1 LLNSKELLELTGI
14 SRATLNNYIA
24 LGIVPRPEVLPPEP
38 DDGAAPRIGYF
49 PPETAQRIAEIQRL
63 KQEGW
68 SMSRIAAHFGAPPA
82 SQEPAPPRA
91 VAPADQLAGPRHDL
105 PHLSIGD
112 IAHPAYLVT
121 QELTV
126 LWTNAACA
134 AVLGSAKAGDN
145 ALAQLMQAAPGP
157 WGDRLARFHV
167 DLARQHGVSVERLGR
182 DLPSDQ
188 RARIERL
195 AQEPQPRGHAP
206 ISHVCGPGDA
216 AAGAGVCVYAVQ
228 FREGILFVHVPR
240 GPEAENLA
248 SLLQAREV
256 VLGGLERKRLPVLAD
271 VAVVVTD
278 LQHAPRLWS
287 ALPAEEYFELINQ
300 IWLLAEPIIRR
311 HRGTPGKHPR
321 DGIACYFL
329 GQRDDS
335 YVWNA
340 IAAAHEMREA
350 MQRVNEE
357 WQARKGWAT
366 ELCMNTGIDAG
377 RQWLGSLRSGAAAE
391 FTMFGETLN
400 RAAQVAELASHG
412 AIWATKD
419 LLAKLAPQEKQRLR
433 WGVHRRGADGH
444 AVLVPA
450 VFSTAD
456 RLAEPGAAPDLWR
469 GLAGLPI
476 TEIVAIAGADGRR
489 ERTTDQQPI

>member
-1 LLNSKELLELTGI
+1 MNSKELLEQTGI

-49 PPETAQRIAEIQRL
+49 PADTVQRITEIQRL
-63 KQEGW
+63 KHEGW
-68 SMSRIAAHFGAPPA
+68 SMSRIAAHFGAP
-82 SQEPAPPRA
+82 SVSREPAPTRGI
-91 VAPADQLAGPRHDL
+91 APADGPPAGPRRDL
-105 PHLSIGD
+105 PRLSIGK
-112 IAHPAYLVT
+112 IAYPAYLVS
-121 QELTV
+121 QDLTV
-126 LWTNAACA
+126 LWTNPACT
-134 AVLGSAKAGDN
+134 AVLGGAKAGDN
-145 ALAQLMQAAPGP
+145 ALVHLMQEPPAA
-157 WGDRLARFHV
+157 WGEELARFHV
-167 DLARQHGVSVERLGR
+167 ALARQHGVSADRLGR

-188 RARIERL
+188 RARLERL
-195 AQEPQPRGHAP
+195 ARDPGPHAQPLV
-206 ISHVCGPGDA
+206 SHVCGSADA
-216 AAGAGVCVYAVQ
+216 GTGAGVCVYAVQ
-228 FREGILFVHVPR
+228 FREGILFVHVPG
-240 GPEAENLA
+240 GPQAQDLA
-248 SLLQAREV
+248 SLLQSREV
-256 VLGGLERKRLPVLAD
+256 VLGSPERKRLPVLSD

-300 IWLLAEPIIRR
+300 IWLVAEPIIRR

-335 YVWNA
+335 YAWNA

-350 MQRVNEE
+350 MQRVNQE
-357 WQARKGWAT
+357 WQARKGWTT
-366 ELCMNTGIDAG
+366 ELCMNTGIDEG
-377 RQWLGSLRSGAAAE
+377 RQWLGTLRSGGAAE

-400 RAAQVAELASHG
+400 RAAQLAQIASDG

-419 LLAKLAPQEKQRLR
+419 LLAKLAPQDKQRLR

-456 RLAEPGAAPDLWR
+456 RLAEPGAAPDQWR
-469 GLAGLPI
+469 GIAGLPV

-489 ERTTDQQPI
+489 ERTTDQQPF